1 MKPIPI
7 VKICIFAVKLKWT
20 FLNRCR
26 IMIRKFVFGSLLL
39 CCAGLVSAQ
48 QVVNVDSLEQVVTP
62 VDSAVAVVADTT
74 VVDVVENVDT
84 IAIALRPLTQVDV
97 DSTEYVLE
105 QVKALTDKIS
115 EQAFL
120 NAHLVQEVFSDTAIV
135 NKYNR
140 MLDEMVAQY
149 ATEVENISASNA
161 DHVNPLYFRLFA
173 PLTLY
178 KSSVT
183 QAMALDTCP
192 AETLEDSL
200 RLVAMV
206 SGKDLRLLNELDRVL
221 LSTYL
226 ASPTL
231 VQLSEDEL
239 MASQN
244 YSEEAKKKVSES
256 TKFDVPT
263 AVVAPLVDVQPQVV
277 TELVV
282 QKPNFWI
289 TKGSFST
296 QLTESYFSPNWYQG
310 GINNLNVLSMLTLEA
325 NYNNKRKVQWDN
337 KLDARLG
344 FYQNQG
350 EDIQSNQDL
359 LRMTS
364 KLNLKAVRNWN
375 YAVEAQGNTQMLN
388 HYNGNDKTDLKSRFM
403 APADLSFTVG
413 MDFKKS
419 FNKGSISIYPGPLS
433 YKLTYVAVKDLGVNY
448 GLEEGKRARHDLGSK
463 LEVNFDY
470 KFTDNISYKTR
481 FYYFTGRYEY
491 VQMDWENTL
500 NFQVSKYI
508 STKLFF
514 HTRYDDLV
522 DPYEG
527 WRYFQF
533 KQYLMLGLNYAW

>member
-1 MKPIPI
+1 MNRK
-7 VKICIFAVKLKWT
+7 V
-20 FLNRCR
+20 FL
-26 IMIRKFVFGSLLL
+26 GSLLL
-39 CCAGLVSAQ
+39 CCSGLMAAQ
-48 QVVNVDSLEQVVTP
+48 QVVSADSLDRVVS
-62 VDSAVAVVADTT
+62 DSTAVMLIAETAETDSIVADST
-74 VVDVVENVDT
+74 
-84 IAIALRPLTQVDV
+84 AIALRPLTQAEI
-97 DSTEYVLE
+97 DSTQFVLD
-105 QVKALTDKIS
+105 QVKELTDKIA

-120 NAHLVQEVFSDTAIV
+120 DAALVKEVFSDTAIV

-140 MLDEMVAQY
+140 LLEDMVAQY
-149 ATEVENISASNA
+149 AAEVETIGASSENK
-161 DHVNPLYFRLFA
+161 DVNPLFFRLFA

-178 KSSVT
+178 KSPIS
-183 QAMALDTCP
+183 QAMSVENFP
-192 AETLEDSL
+192 AMSLEDSL
-200 RLVAMV
+200 RLSAMA

-226 ASPTL
+226 ASPSL
-231 VQLSEDEL
+231 VELTEDAL
-239 MASQN
+239 MASRN
-244 YSEEAKKKVSES
+244 FSEENV
-256 TKFDVPT
+256 TKMNENVKLD
-263 AVVAPLVDVQPQVV
+263 VVASAVTPTIDVQPQVV
-277 TELVV
+277 TDMVV
-282 QKPNFWI
+282 QKPNFWV

-359 LRMTS
+359 LRLTS
-364 KLNLKAVRNWN
+364 KLNLKAIRSWN

-388 HYNGNDKTDLKSRFM
+388 HYNGNDKTDLQSRFM
-403 APADLSFTVG
+403 APADASLTIG

-419 FNKGSISIYPGPLS
+419 FARGSISIYPGPLS
-433 YKLTYVAVKDLGVNY
+433 YKMTYVAVEKLASKY
-448 GLEEGKRARHDLGSK
+448 GIDKPGKKIRSDLGSK
-463 LEVNFDY
+463 IEVNFDY
-470 KFTDNISYKTR
+470 KITKDISYKTR

-514 HTRYDDLV
+514 HTRFDDLV
-522 DPYEG
+522 EPAENWKYM
-527 WRYFQF
+527 QF
-533 KQYLMLGLNYAW
+533 KQYLMLGLNYTW

>member
-1 MKPIPI
+1 MKRK
-7 VKICIFAVKLKWT
+7 V
-20 FLNRCR
+20 FLAGL
-26 IMIRKFVFGSLLL
+26 FL
-39 CCAGLVSAQ
+39 CCSGLMMAQ
-48 QVVNVDSLEQVVTP
+48 QEVSVDSLNQVVASA
-62 VDSAVAVVADTT
+62 DSAIVAK
-74 VVDVVENVDT
+74 VDT
-84 IAIALRPLTQVDV
+84 VAMDGGVETDALSDSIAIALRPLTQVEE
-97 DSTEYVLE
+97 DSTKFVFD
-105 QVKALTDKIS
+105 QVKALTEKIS
-115 EQAFL
+115 EQTFL

-140 MLDEMVAQY
+140 MLDKMVAQY
-149 ATEVENISASNA
+149 AAEVENISANDM

-183 QAMALDTCP
+183 QAMAVDAAP
-192 AETLEDSL
+192 VETLEDSL
-200 RLVAMV
+200 RLAAMA

-226 ASPTL
+226 TSPTL
-231 VQLSEDEL
+231 VQLTEDEL
-239 MASQN
+239 KASQN
-244 YSEEAKKKVSES
+244 YSEEAMKKVSES
-256 TKFDVPT
+256 VKFDVP
-263 AVVAPLVDVQPQVV
+263 AAEIAPLVETKPEVV
-277 TELVV
+277 TDVVV

-289 TKGSFST
+289 TKGNFST

-359 LRMTS
+359 LRVTS
-364 KLNLKAVRNWN
+364 KLNLKAIRNWN

-388 HYNGNDKTDLKSRFM
+388 HFDESVDPKVLKSKFL
-403 APADLSFTVG
+403 APADVSLTVG
-413 MDFKKS
+413 MDFKKN
-419 FNKGSISIYPGPLS
+419 FDKGSLSIYPGPLS
-433 YKLTYVAVKDLGVNY
+433 YKLTYVSDLDLAPAY
-448 GLEEGKRARHDLGSK
+448 GIEEAGKKARHDLGSK

-470 KFTDNISYKTR
+470 KITNNISYKTR

-500 NFQVSKYI
+500 NFQVSKYL

-514 HTRYDDLV
+514 HTRFDDLV
-522 DPYEG
+522 EPYEG
-527 WRYFQF
+527 WKYFQF